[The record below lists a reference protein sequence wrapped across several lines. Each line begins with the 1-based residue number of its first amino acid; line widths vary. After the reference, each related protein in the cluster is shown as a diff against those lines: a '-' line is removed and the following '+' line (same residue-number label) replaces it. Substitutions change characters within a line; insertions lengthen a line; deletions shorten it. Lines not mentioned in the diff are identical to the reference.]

1 MEIKSKQTICN
12 NLFLWF
18 FVNIQVPY
26 CGMQDCN
33 CTCIVWQCL
42 VFICTYILEQ
52 QNCKKP
58 QRWPF
63 LPLVYVCSTTPKV
76 RSSSGGDTSIHLASL
91 LRGEFNSVDFWAV
104 SNEEVTFLDVFLTR
118 YVTFHCVKSRCFTSF
133 YNLKYKSY
141 TWSETSKNYHLV
153 LEEFWWF

>member
-1 MEIKSKQTICN
+1 MY
-12 NLFLWF
+12 
-18 FVNIQVPY
+18 IQS
-26 CGMQDCN
+26 
-33 CTCIVWQCL
+33 
-42 VFICTYILEQ
+42 TYFKQ
-52 QNCKKP
+52 QNRTTKL
-58 QRWPF
+58 QEAAAAVGGPF
-63 LPLVYVCSTTPKV
+63 CLLCSTTPKV

-141 TWSETSKNYHLV
+141 T
-153 LEEFWWF
+153 